1 MKKAKKLNIKSLVL
15 KSGAHSSVKEGLCVM
30 EAVAYFAGEKHSDRP
45 ECACPVLTKFMINT
59 NDRMNAD
66 ERALLKPYIKKLIG
80 TRDGKSQKRAELL
93 ARAAVAEITPY
104 ALRLT
109 KIDCLIAHAEKLEK
123 FKDGTGTFTDMSK
136 ACKEAKSDAN
146 AYANAAANA
155 AYAADAAA
163 DSVAYANAYANAA
176 NAYANAAADS
186 VAYANAYANAANA
199 AANAAA
205 DSVAYANAYA
215 ANAAAN
221 AAYAIADKQKARN
234 KVWKMMLSVLDRA
247 LKV

>member
-146 AYANAAANA
+146 AYANARR
-155 AYAADAAA
+155 
-163 DSVAYANAYANAA
+163 
-176 NAYANAAADS
+176 
-186 VAYANAYANAANA
+186 
-199 AANAAA
+199 
-205 DSVAYANAYA
+205 
-215 ANAAAN
+215 
-221 AAYAIADKQKARN
+221 QRRR
-234 KVWKMMLSVLDRA
+234 LRRRRRRRQRRLRQR
-247 LKV
+247 LRQRRQRLRQRRRRQRRLRQRLRQRRQRRRQRRRRQRRLRQRLRRQRRRQRRLRHC